1 MHRLPQEHPHVRTV
15 IARCGQDST
24 CPPIFRKMI
33 MFDPQTP
40 YNDLPL
46 ITTLDVDT
54 AGLSKLAEDTR
65 VAIEILN
72 YSVKTLP
79 NPNILLDTLAL
90 QEARASSNIENIV
103 TTNDDL
109 YRGIVFDDFTAEAKE
124 VSRYKDALFT
134 GYTRMMDKGLI
145 SLSDIEAINEP
156 VNQKKPGIRT
166 NLMNFND
173 LTQIANRKP
182 TGKVEVIYTPP
193 HGVDLLYKLLID
205 MLDFVYDDDTYDLHP
220 LIKIALAHYQFESIH
235 PFRDG
240 NGRTGRILIVLFLCH
255 KGYLNAPILYASS
268 YIIRNKNQYY
278 DLLQTCKETERYEPI
293 IEFMLR
299 SFKETAEHTLR
310 IVESICSLLAQY
322 SDEKY
327 LITMKGQLEPLKNT
341 VNVIFKKVYVRI
353 ADLVDLGIHRQTA
366 ADYLDQFVDRELLSK
381 DRVGRENIYK
391 NIKLLKLF
399 DYDSEVTK

>member
-15 IARCGQDST
+15 IARSGQDST

-220 LIKIALAHYQFESIH
+220 LIKIALAHYQI
-235 PFRDG
+235 
-240 NGRTGRILIVLFLCH
+240 GRAHV
-255 KGYLNAPILYASS
+255 
-268 YIIRNKNQYY
+268 
-278 DLLQTCKETERYEPI
+278 
-293 IEFMLR
+293 
-299 SFKETAEHTLR
+299 
-310 IVESICSLLAQY
+310 
-322 SDEKY
+322 
-327 LITMKGQLEPLKNT
+327 
-341 VNVIFKKVYVRI
+341 
-353 ADLVDLGIHRQTA
+353 
-366 ADYLDQFVDRELLSK
+366 
-381 DRVGRENIYK
+381 
-391 NIKLLKLF
+391 
-399 DYDSEVTK
+399 